1 MLCHPE
7 RGSQRSLSLPKGREC
22 VILSPFD
29 KLRVN
34 SGQSPESKVLLLV
47 LITLLVLCV
56 HAFSADCRVTAV
68 QWASIHES
76 YEESQVQALVGKS
89 CEEWSL
95 TRERI
100 LRYYENSGF
109 LAVAFEGKIDSAGVL
124 TVQLDRGSAWVW
136 APPENLD
143 SSGSKPEV
151 FRRQTG
157 IVAGDLVSP
166 FDLERS
172 DMKLARL
179 GYYNRTAPVQM
190 FRDPKRNR
198 IVPVYHMQA
207 AAVSEAYA
215 LLTYSSETDVWEG
228 NVNVALYNIRGT
240 ARDLILQGFT
250 AEDARRL
257 EGSYKEPWIFDTD
270 WNLIARGYFDEDSS
284 ARDAYGELGVSRDIG
299 FDFTVGVF
307 LGIGNSRK
315 TSSLELD
322 YVSLDRFVLPRKGT
336 RFKGALV
343 WNMDRPDSLDNY
355 LKASAKFSRYI
366 PLHGNWITRFS
377 GAAGGI
383 FPTDAELDRF
393 DYFALGGM
401 NDFRGMDYRFVRSR
415 AYGYSEFA
423 ILWQD
428 GYDLSIEAFYQPGLY
443 RSFSRP
449 DRGWKREQDYGVA
462 FTQYRGNWSVNLY
475 YALRNGENYLDGI
488 IGFGLKT
495 LF

>member
-1 MLCHPE
+1 MRNVRCEMWNDVLKMDVIE
-7 RGSQRSLSLPKGREC
+7 RLRS
-22 VILSPFD
+22 
-29 KLRVN
+29 N
-34 SGQSPESKVLLLV
+34 QSNPWICLLLFI
-47 LITLLVLCV
+47 LIACA
-56 HAFSADCRVTAV
+56 HAFAVSASEKCRITAV
-68 QWASIHES
+68 QWTGEYEA
-76 YEESQVQALVGKS
+76 YEESQVQALVNKP
-89 CEEWSL
+89 CESWSV
-95 TRERI
+95 TRDRI
-100 LRYYENSGF
+100 LSYYENHGF
-109 LAVAFEGKIDSAGVL
+109 IAATLLGEIDSTGLL
-124 TVQLDRGSAWVW
+124 TLRLDRGSAWVW
-136 APPENLD
+136 STPENLD

-166 FDLERS
+166 LDLERS

-190 FRDPKRNR
+190 FRDPVRNL

-215 LLTYSSETDVWEG
+215 LLTYSSETEVWEG
-228 NVNVALYNIRGT
+228 NVNVGLYNIRGT

-250 AEDARRL
+250 AEDTRRL

-284 ARDAYGELGVSRDIG
+284 ARDAYGELGISRDIG

-322 YVSLDRFVLPRKGT
+322 YVSLDRFVLPRMGT

-355 LKASAKFSRYI
+355 LKASAKFSHYI
-366 PLHGNWITRFS
+366 PLLGNWITRFS

-383 FPTDAELDRF
+383 FPTDASLDRF

-401 NDFRGMDYRFVRSR
+401 NDFRGMDYRFLRSR

-423 ILWQD
+423 LLWQD

>member
-1 MLCHPE
+1 MWNDVLKMNVIA
-7 RGSQRSLSLPKGREC
+7 RLRS
-22 VILSPFD
+22 
-29 KLRVN
+29 N
-34 SGQSPESKVLLLV
+34 QSNPWVCLLLFV
-47 LITLLVLCV
+47 LIACV
-56 HAFSADCRVTAV
+56 HGFATNCHITAV
-68 QWASIHES
+68 QWVGERES
-76 YEESQVQALVGKS
+76 YEDSQVQALVGKS
-89 CEEWSL
+89 CESWPL
-95 TRERI
+95 TRDRI
-100 LRYYENSGF
+100 LSYYENRGF
-109 LAVAFEGKIDSAGVL
+109 LAAKIEGDIDSSGKL
-124 TVQLDRGSAWVW
+124 TVSLDCGMAWVW
-136 APPENLD
+136 ASPENMD
-143 SSGSKPEV
+143 SSGSRPDV

-166 FDLERS
+166 LDLQRS

-190 FRDPKRNR
+190 FRDKNRNR

-207 AAVSEAYA
+207 ATVSEAYA

-228 NVNVALYNIRGT
+228 NVNVSLYNIRGT
-240 ARDLILQGFT
+240 ARDLLLEGYT

-257 EGSYKEPWIFDTD
+257 DGAYKEPWIFGTD
-270 WNLIARGYFDEDSS
+270 WNAIARGYFDEDSS
-284 ARDAYGELGVSRDIG
+284 TRDAYGELGVSRDIG

-307 LGIGNSRK
+307 VGVGKHRK
-315 TSSLELD
+315 TSSFELS
-322 YVSLDRFVLPRKGT
+322 YVSLDRFVLPRSGT
-336 RFKGALV
+336 RFQGVVA

-355 LKASAKFSRYI
+355 LKASASFSRFL
-366 PLHGNWITRFS
+366 PLYGNWITRFS
-377 GAAGGI
+377 GATGGI
-383 FPTDAELDRF
+383 FPTDAALDRF

-401 NDFRGMDYRFVRSR
+401 DSFKGMDVRFMRSR
-415 AYGYSEFA
+415 AYGFSEFA

-443 RSFSRP
+443 RAFAP
-449 DRGWKREQDYGVA
+449 EHGWKREQDYGLA

>member
-1 MLCHPE
+1 M
-7 RGSQRSLSLPKGREC
+7 RNVK
-22 VILSPFD
+22 D
-29 KLRVN
+29 
-34 SGQSPESKVLLLV
+34 LLLAYS
-47 LITLLVLCV
+47 ILVCV
-56 HAFSADCRVTAV
+56 VTSFADPCRITAV
-68 QWASIHES
+68 QWVGEREA
-76 YEESQVQALVGKS
+76 YEESQVNSLVGKS
-89 CEEWSL
+89 CESWPL
-95 TRERI
+95 TRDRI
-100 LRYYENSGF
+100 VSYYENAGF
-109 LAVAFEGKIDSAGVL
+109 LSAKLSGELDSAGVL
-124 TVQLDRGSAWVW
+124 TVRFDRGFAWVW
-136 APPENLD
+136 ASPENLD

-157 IVAGDLVSP
+157 IVVGNLVSP
-166 FDLERS
+166 QDLERS

-190 FRDPKRNR
+190 FRDPVRNR
-198 IVPVYHMQA
+198 IIPVYHMQA

-228 NVNVALYNIRGT
+228 EVNVALYNILGT
-240 ARDLILQGFT
+240 ARDLQVEGYT
-250 AEDARRL
+250 GDEARRL
-257 EGSYKEPWIFDTD
+257 EGSYKEPWIFGTE
-270 WNLIARGYFDEDSS
+270 WNVIARGYFDEDSS
-284 ARDAYGELGVSRDIG
+284 ERDAYGELGISRDIG

-307 LGIGNSRK
+307 LGIGSNRK
-315 TSSLELD
+315 TSTLELS
-322 YVSLDRFVLPRKGT
+322 YVSLDRFVLPRSGT
-336 RFKGALV
+336 RFNGSIV

-355 LKASAKFSRYI
+355 LKASAKFSRYL
-366 PLHGNWITRFS
+366 PLYGNWITRFS

-383 FPTDAELDRF
+383 FPTDADLDRF

-401 NDFRGMDYRFVRSR
+401 DSFKGMDVRFMRSR

-423 ILWQD
+423 LLWQD

-443 RSFSRP
+443 RAFVP
-449 DRGWKREQDYGVA
+449 DHGWKREHDYGVA

>member
-1 MLCHPE
+1 M
-7 RGSQRSLSLPKGREC
+7 RNVK
-22 VILSPFD
+22 D
-29 KLRVN
+29 
-34 SGQSPESKVLLLV
+34 LLLAYS
-47 LITLLVLCV
+47 ILVCV
-56 HAFSADCRVTAV
+56 VTSFADPCRITAV
-68 QWASIHES
+68 QWVGERET
-76 YEESQVQALVGKS
+76 YEESQVNSLVGKS
-89 CEEWSL
+89 CESWPL
-95 TRERI
+95 TRDRI
-100 LRYYENSGF
+100 VSYYENEGF
-109 LAVAFEGKIDSAGVL
+109 LSAKLSGELDSAGVL
-124 TVQLDRGSAWVW
+124 TVRFDRGFAWVW
-136 APPENLD
+136 ASPENLD
-143 SSGSKPEV
+143 SSGCKPEV

-157 IVAGDLVSP
+157 IVVGNLVSP
-166 FDLERS
+166 QDLERS

-190 FRDPKRNR
+190 FRDPVRNR

-228 NVNVALYNIRGT
+228 EVNVALYNILGT
-240 ARDLILQGFT
+240 ARDLQVEGYT
-250 AEDARRL
+250 GDEARRL
-257 EGSYKEPWIFDTD
+257 EGSYKEPWIFGTE
-270 WNLIARGYFDEDSS
+270 WNVIARGYFDEDSS
-284 ARDAYGELGVSRDIG
+284 ERDAYGELGISRDIG

-307 LGIGNSRK
+307 LGIGSNRK
-315 TSSLELD
+315 TSTLELS
-322 YVSLDRFVLPRKGT
+322 YVSLDRFVLPRSGT
-336 RFKGALV
+336 RFNGSIV

-355 LKASAKFSRYI
+355 LKASAKFSRYL
-366 PLHGNWITRFS
+366 PLYGNWITRFS

-383 FPTDAELDRF
+383 FPTDADLDRF

-401 NDFRGMDYRFVRSR
+401 DSFKGMDVRFMRTR

-423 ILWQD
+423 LLWQD

-443 RSFSRP
+443 RAFVP
-449 DRGWKREQDYGVA
+449 DHGWKREHDYGVA